1 MVGSMASSRHGAG
14 QKDAYLGFPESGT
27 ELYISQRLIKANPIR
42 LHASLLQIIRGKLHT
57 AVLPAFI
64 PPTFCAV
71 RATKFVSEANPCLH
85 GGTCSYRDLITITFM
100 ASRQGINHSRNNS
113 N

>member
-14 QKDAYLGFPESGT
+14 QKDVYLGFPESGT

-42 LHASLLQIIRGKLHT
+42 LHASLLHIIRGKLHP

-64 PPTFCAV
+64 PPTFRAV
-71 RATKFVSEANPCLH
+71 RATKFVSEANLR
-85 GGTCSYRDLITITFM
+85 GLLSYMTN
-100 ASRQGINHSRNNS
+100 SPQHSKFS
-113 N
+113 VLGQL